1 MSEELFVVK
10 HAVGNNP
17 TVYKLQDQAGEDIK
31 GTFYSKEIQKVTEPE
46 SYRIVKVIRK
56 KRDRAGNLL
65 YFVKRYSDKF
75 NSFVRSEDLTR

>member
-31 GTFYSKEIQKVTEPE
+31 GTFYSKDIQKVTEPE
-46 SYRIVKVIRK
+46 SYHIERVIRK
-56 KRDRAGNLL
+56 KETVLEISFALRSGEDITI
-65 YFVKRYSDKF
+65 
-75 NSFVRSEDLTR
+75 NSIVLCDWKI

>member
-31 GTFYSKEIQKVTEPE
+31 GTFYSKDSQKVTEPE
-46 SYRIVKVIRK
+46 SYHIERVIQKKETVLEISFALRSGEDITINSIVLCDWKI
-56 KRDRAGNLL
+56 
-65 YFVKRYSDKF
+65 
-75 NSFVRSEDLTR
+75 